1 MEIVSSAGVEVDR
14 CGTCDAL
21 WFDSGEIRELTEGR
35 ISVSSAGP
43 APAPGTSPADGAGEV
58 GTGTPIA
65 RMHRMARTMTCPRCG
80 GSLSAIDFQATGV
93 PVILCPACRGFLV
106 PKASAIKL
114 EERFA
119 FSRKHAAQ
127 YAAMGESMAS
137 SMKKT
142 LNLKYGA
149 ISTPE
154 FGTGQGVALPVVVPL
169 AADAPSPGS
178 FPAATWTF
186 LIIPVLLLLM
196 SSVGGVACRLPAI
209 PGGLPSGT
217 GMGSAPFW
225 LLIAY
230 PFLPGG
236 LLSLATG
243 ILFLFV
249 LGRQVEERVGLLSFV
264 SLYLF
269 GAVVAGLAHM
279 SAGRV
284 GAPIALGSAGAV
296 ASVLGAYLVFFPNVA
311 IRMYG
316 MGRIVSLPA
325 YLFGCC
331 WVVATLMGNP
341 ETTGG
346 MGVLLQFANPTP
358 LSLWGSLA
366 GFLAGALAAVG
377 FRMREESVS
386 FTR

>member
-1 MEIVSSAGVEVDR
+1 SEPSEPHPGEGGGAGV
-14 CGTCDAL
+14 GK
-21 WFDSGEIRELTEGR
+21 
-35 ISVSSAGP
+35 
-43 APAPGTSPADGAGEV
+43 
-58 GTGTPIA
+58 PIML
-65 RMHRMARTMTCPRCG
+65 MHRVASKLGCPRCG
-80 GSLSAIDFQATGV
+80 ESLSAIDFQATGV
-93 PVILCPACRGFLV
+93 PVIFCPACRGFLV

-114 EERFA
+114 DERFA
-119 FSRKHAAQ
+119 FSRKHAAM
-127 YAAMGESMAS
+127 YAAMGESMAH
-137 SMKKT
+137 SMKRT

-149 ISTPE
+149 APPE
-154 FGTGQGVALPVVVPL
+154 LRTSQGVAFPVVVPL
-169 AADAPSPGS
+169 AADAPAPSS

-196 SSVGGVACRLPAI
+196 SSVGGVACRLPAS

-217 GMGSAPFW
+217 GIGSAPFW
-225 LLIAY
+225 LLLAY

-243 ILFLFV
+243 VLFLFV
-249 LGRQVEERVGLLSFV
+249 LGRQVEERVGLMPFAV
-264 SLYLF
+264 LYLL
-269 GAVVAGLAHM
+269 GAVVAGMAHM

-296 ASVLGAYLVFFPNVA
+296 AAVIGAYLVFFPNVP

-341 ETTGG
+341 ETSGG
-346 MGVLLQFANPTP
+346 MGLLLRFANPTP
-358 LSLWGSLA
+358 LSLWGSLG
-366 GFLAGALAAVG
+366 GFLAGAMGAVG
-377 FRMREESVS
+377 FRMHEESVS